1 MSVSNSEELAVR
13 SAPPIEVQKI
23 VPLLL
28 GLAFMTVG
36 LAMFLSGTTDGAA
49 LVQPCIVVFGGC
61 TVALLATFGPAH
73 IARALQVAVDRGLRG
88 GTSTDEIIRALMKV
102 CDISRRD
109 GLLGVAEVRSDSGLI
124 NNVCELIGDAAE
136 EPGIHHSQTS
146 SRESESG
153 FHKTHSDVFLFTA
166 IYAVMIGVIGTVLRA
181 VSTFSDTS
189 WQALNTVQGALRS
202 VDSQS
207 VAGSS
212 VTSAEGAFSG
222 AQAYSSFVENAI
234 SSVMLPAICGIS
246 LALLLTILI
255 GRLRNVHQREL
266 AAIDL
271 AYQGA
276 AIILEDNNVQRL
288 KNRLLC
294 LVPNGI
300 R

>member
-13 SAPPIEVQKI
+13 SAAPIEVQKI

-36 LAMFLSGTTDGAA
+36 LAMFLSGTTDGTA

-61 TVALLATFGPAH
+61 TVALLATFRPGH

-136 EPGIHHSQTS
+136 EPGIRHSQTT

-153 FHKTHSDVFLFTA
+153 FHKAHSDVFLFTA

-181 VSTFSDTS
+181 VSTFSDAS
-189 WQALNTVQGALRS
+189 WQTLNTVQGASRQ

-207 VAGSS
+207 LANAGN
-212 VTSAEGAFSG
+212 AA
-222 AQAYSSFVENAI
+222 AQSYIPLAENAI

>member
-13 SAPPIEVQKI
+13 SAAPIEVQKI

-36 LAMFLSGTTDGAA
+36 LAMFLSGTTDGTA

-61 TVALLATFGPAH
+61 TVALLATFRPGH

-136 EPGIHHSQTS
+136 EPGIHHSQTT

-153 FHKTHSDVFLFTA
+153 FHKAHSDVFLFTA

-181 VSTFSDTS
+181 VSTFSDAS
-189 WQALNTVQGALRS
+189 WQALNTVQGASRQ

-207 VAGSS
+207 LANAGN
-212 VTSAEGAFSG
+212 AA
-222 AQAYSSFVENAI
+222 AQSYIPLAENAL

>member
-1 MSVSNSEELAVR
+1 
-13 SAPPIEVQKI
+13 
-23 VPLLL
+23 
-28 GLAFMTVG
+28 
-36 LAMFLSGTTDGAA
+36 
-49 LVQPCIVVFGGC
+49 
-61 TVALLATFGPAH
+61 
-73 IARALQVAVDRGLRG
+73 
-88 GTSTDEIIRALMKV
+88 
-102 CDISRRD
+102 
-109 GLLGVAEVRSDSGLI
+109 
-124 NNVCELIGDAAE
+124 
-136 EPGIHHSQTS
+136 
-146 SRESESG
+146 
-153 FHKTHSDVFLFTA
+153 
-166 IYAVMIGVIGTVLRA
+166 MIGVIGTVLRA
-181 VSTFSDTS
+181 VSTFSDAS
-189 WQALNTVQGALRS
+189 WQTLNTVQGASRQ

-207 VAGSS
+207 LANAGN
-212 VTSAEGAFSG
+212 AA
-222 AQAYSSFVENAI
+222 AQSYIPLAENAI

>member
-13 SAPPIEVQKI
+13 SAAPIEVQKI

-36 LAMFLSGTTDGAA
+36 LAMFLSGTTDGTA

-61 TVALLATFGPAH
+61 TVALLATFRPGH

-136 EPGIHHSQTS
+136 EPGIHHSQTT

-153 FHKTHSDVFLFTA
+153 FHKAHSDVFLFTA

-181 VSTFSDTS
+181 VSTFSDAS
-189 WQALNTVQGALRS
+189 WQALNTVQGASRQ

-207 VAGSS
+207 LANAGN
-212 VTSAEGAFSG
+212 AA
-222 AQAYSSFVENAI
+222 AQSYIPLAENAI

>member
-1 MSVSNSEELAVR
+1 M
-13 SAPPIEVQKI
+13 
-23 VPLLL
+23 
-28 GLAFMTVG
+28 
-36 LAMFLSGTTDGAA
+36 
-49 LVQPCIVVFGGC
+49 VFGGC
-61 TVALLATFGPAH
+61 TVALLATFRPGH

-136 EPGIHHSQTS
+136 EPGIHHSQTT

-153 FHKTHSDVFLFTA
+153 FHKAHSDVFLFTA

-181 VSTFSDTS
+181 VSTFSDAS
-189 WQALNTVQGALRS
+189 WQALNTVQGASRQ

-207 VAGSS
+207 LANAGN
-212 VTSAEGAFSG
+212 AA
-222 AQAYSSFVENAI
+222 AQSYIPLAENAL

>member
-13 SAPPIEVQKI
+13 SAAPIEVQKI

-36 LAMFLSGTTDGAA
+36 LAMFLSGTTDGTA

-61 TVALLATFGPAH
+61 TVALLATFRPGR

-136 EPGIHHSQTS
+136 EPGIHHSQTT

-153 FHKTHSDVFLFTA
+153 FHKAHSDVFLFTA

-181 VSTFSDTS
+181 VSTFSDAS
-189 WQALNTVQGALRS
+189 WQALNTVQGASRQ

-207 VAGSS
+207 LANAGN
-212 VTSAEGAFSG
+212 AA
-222 AQAYSSFVENAI
+222 AQSYIPLAENAL